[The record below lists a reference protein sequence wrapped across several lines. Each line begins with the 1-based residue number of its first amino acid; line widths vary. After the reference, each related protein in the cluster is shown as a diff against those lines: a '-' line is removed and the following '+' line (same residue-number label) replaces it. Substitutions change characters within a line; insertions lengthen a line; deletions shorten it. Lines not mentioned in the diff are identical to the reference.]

1 VAYRSQ
7 DNPRC
12 TVPDGVPPGVANLG
26 FRCASC
32 PRRLDRHPRQLD
44 RPVLGGSASGF
55 LTTAQ
60 SSAFVCST
68 EKSVN
73 TLLATPLGNR
83 SGFTT
88 DLSIFA
94 WDHSATLTRKT

>member
-1 VAYRSQ
+1 VACRSQ
-7 DNPRC
+7 DNPRR
-12 TVPDGVPPGVANLG
+12 TIPDEVPPGAANLG
-26 FRCASC
+26 FRRASC
-32 PRRLDRHPRQLD
+32 PRRLDRPPKRLD
-44 RPVLGGSASGF
+44 RPMLGGSTSGF
-55 LTTAQ
+55 PMTAR
-60 SSAFVCST
+60 SSAFMCSP

-94 WDHSATLTRKT
+94 WDHSVILTRKM